1 MEIQYNCTMYCIGLY
16 FEIIC
21 ILIDKELRNLTSS
34 KLLKFIMQDWSKIE
48 TCIISL
54 QEATNHWLLLQL
66 NIFKRIQSTQV
77 SLKVT
82 QKTRNTLL
90 RDKYLRI
97 ASKCINSFFF
107 FCWHSKYINIYQYYK
122 HTTCVKNKRW
132 LNSITNFENLY
143 KYCVFHYNDTANSEN
158 MKNINTAWKANITFH
173 ARKSCSQVY
182 DCVNWINNTAIIY
195 NHTNLCQLHR

>member
-1 MEIQYNCTMYCIGLY
+1 MEIQYNCTMHRIVLY
-16 FEIIC
+16 SEIIC

-82 QKTRNTLL
+82 QKPNTLL
-90 RDKYLRI
+90 LDKYLRT

-107 FCWHSKYINIYQYYK
+107 CWHSKYRNIYQYYK

-143 KYCVFHYNDTANSEN
+143 KYCVF
-158 MKNINTAWKANITFH
+158 ITMTQQTQKTWEISTRHGKQKQIFYH
-173 ARKSCSQVY
+173 VPMLIKLVLRVMMECKLNKQ
-182 DCVNWINNTAIIY
+182 
-195 NHTNLCQLHR
+195 HRRHLQSR